1 MNKLLTTI
9 AMLCFSIA
17 ANADAYFC
25 ETLRNMNLLA
35 DGSFNPNVS
44 RNDFVVDTEKGIRIG
59 ASENY
64 LGSCSTIVGGI
75 SCEYRRGTILG
86 RLYINSSM
94 GFNSSF
100 TFTSTTGYAVSS
112 SAGTCTKA

>member
-35 DGSFNPNVS
+35 DGFFNPNIS
-44 RNDFVVDTEKGIRIG
+44 RNDFVVDTEKRIRIG